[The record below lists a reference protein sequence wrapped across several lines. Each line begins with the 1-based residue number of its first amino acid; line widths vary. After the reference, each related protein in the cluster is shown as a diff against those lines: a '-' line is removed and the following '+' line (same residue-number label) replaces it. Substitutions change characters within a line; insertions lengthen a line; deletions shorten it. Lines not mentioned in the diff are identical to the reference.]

1 MSLSRLPK
9 DTKSFIDRTD
19 IYFDKLSVHYNL
31 TIRVYDMTY
40 TNIYKKK

>member
-19 IYFDKLSVHYNL
+19 IYFEKLSVHYYL